1 MINEFYIGQT
11 LIATNPCT
19 LDDHPF
25 ADALIIGKRYKIKGL
40 TNKEIV
46 IKSEEFNEHEFPF
59 DEVFNYFRLVA
70 KPKYKG
76 AIEPLRTSKSFWM
89 VVVENGYTIPSKKHE
104 SYQEAFEECSRLSK
118 KENKTA
124 YVLKAE
130 TQIEQISN
138 VIQLK

>member
-1 MINEFYIGQT
+1 MTNEFYIGQT

-19 LDDHPF
+19 LDDHNF
-25 ADALIIGKRYKIKGL
+25 ADALIIGKTYKIKGL

-46 IKSEEFNEHEFPF
+46 IKSEEFNKHHFPF

-76 AIEPLRTSKSFWM
+76 AIEPLRTAKSFWM
-89 VVVENGYTIPSKKHE
+89 VVLQNGYAPVKMHE

>member
-1 MINEFYIGQT
+1 MTNEFYIGQT

-19 LDDHPF
+19 LDDHNF
-25 ADALIIGKRYKIKGL
+25 ADALIIGKTYKIKGL

-46 IKSEEFNEHEFPF
+46 IKSEEFNQHEFPF
-59 DEVFNYFRLVA
+59 NEVFNYFRLVA

-76 AIEPLRTSKSFWM
+76 TIEPLRTSKLFWM
-89 VVVENGYTIPSKKHE
+89 VVVENGYAPLKKHD
-104 SYQEAFEECSRLSK
+104 SYEEAFEECSRLSK